1 MEDWNNN
8 TSSLN
13 ELTWVKE
20 TGQLRG
26 HPPLIWGSFLTCL
39 LVELL
44 GITCPYPPPS
54 LVSPSK
60 ASPGPIGV
68 SLSTSW
74 TKISRNKSVRSMSNY
89 PTFKLIQNL
98 PSSHYLPSFHPNPDH
113 RHPSWDHWIGL
124 LTAPPRPPSF
134 DSLSPHS
141 SCSSLSCG
149 RHTKSLLYSQPPK
162 DLSHVLQWPVGLT
175 WTGHLLW
182 SPLPHSTQATLVS
195 QCPISGSLPLFSP
208 RLETL
213 LPQISAC
220 ITHSLSSR
228 LCSHVT
234 GSEGGL
240 FRQQLLKKKKKKPPP
255 HHPKGTFQTLTQLYF
270 SSQHYCHI
278 IIYPKYYISV
288 CLICLLY
295 WNWRDFTVISAVC
308 PVTKNT
314 DWHIVGIQ

>member
-124 LTAPPRPPSF
+124 LTAPPGP
-134 DSLSPHS
+134 PHS
-141 SCSSLSCG
+141 IVCLHTAPAVACHVEGTPSPSS
-149 RHTKSLLYSQPPK
+149 TP
-162 DLSHVLQWPVGLT
+162 
-175 WTGHLLW
+175 
-182 SPLPHSTQATLVS
+182 
-195 QCPISGSLPLFSP
+195 SLPKTCLMS
-208 RLETL
+208 
-213 LPQISAC
+213 C
-220 ITHSLSSR
+220 N
-228 LCSHVT
+228 
-234 GSEGGL
+234 GL
-240 FRQQLLKKKKKKPPP
+240 
-255 HHPKGTFQTLTQLYF
+255 
-270 SSQHYCHI
+270 
-278 IIYPKYYISV
+278 
-288 CLICLLY
+288 
-295 WNWRDFTVISAVC
+295 
-308 PVTKNT
+308 
-314 DWHIVGIQ
+314 